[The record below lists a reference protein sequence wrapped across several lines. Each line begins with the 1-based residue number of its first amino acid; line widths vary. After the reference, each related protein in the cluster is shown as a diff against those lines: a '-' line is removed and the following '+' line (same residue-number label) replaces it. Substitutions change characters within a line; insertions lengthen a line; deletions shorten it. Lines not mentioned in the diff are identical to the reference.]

1 MKKKLRS
8 QAGETLAETLITVL
22 IIAVAMTMLAGMI
35 SATASMVKTSETKMN
50 EYYQI
55 SAALET
61 FSEVVNDQDQAPT
74 ATITVT
80 KNSENKNLDPVKIE
94 YAKNEVFTEHTV
106 IAYRMTDD

>member
-35 SATASMVKTSETKMN
+35 SATASMVKTSENKMK
-50 EYYQI
+50 EYYQG

-61 FSEVVNDQDQAPT
+61 FSGAESGPS
-74 ATITVT
+74 ITLKT
-80 KNSENKNLDPVKIE
+80 DTDFDPINIV
-94 YAKNEVFTEHTV
+94 YAKNEVFSDHMV